1 MNLPGLAGRQERRKY
16 RDPDR
21 LANPVQELE
30 RMTGNRYQKVSG
42 SREIGRHL
50 SVDGSGATG
59 NRSHSFRVFVS
70 GLRKLAG

>member
-1 MNLPGLAGRQERRKY
+1 
-16 RDPDR
+16 
-21 LANPVQELE
+21 
-30 RMTGNRYQKVSG
+30 MTGNRYQKVSG